1 MTDGNTHYL
10 EHTIVRIII
19 PYNIVLNNPSESDNK
34 IRWIYAGTH
43 NLTQAA
49 WGRYKKIPE
58 NRRYFTMNNYECGLV
73 LLPKNFVDYFNGD
86 LPSYSWSED
95 IEENDYLHDVD
106 LGFKLECKKYE
117 EGDREF
123 YYDDYEELYESE
135 SESDDSHEDEA
146 DEKSKLESES
156 DKPVIETDTNVVYY
170 YYYKCKY

>member
-1 MTDGNTHYL
+1 
-10 EHTIVRIII
+10 
-19 PYNIVLNNPSESDNK
+19 
-34 IRWIYAGTH
+34 
-43 NLTQAA
+43 
-49 WGRYKKIPE
+49 
-58 NRRYFTMNNYECGLV
+58 MNNYECGLV
-73 LLPKNFVDYFNGD
+73 LLPKNFVNYFNGD

-106 LGFKLECKKYE
+106 LGFKLECKKYN

-123 YYDDYEELYESE
+123 YYDDYEELYEA
-135 SESDDSHEDEA
+135 ESDDSNEDEA